1 VFTSGSNSSG
11 GGRVVAI
18 NRAVTPAQRVLVL
31 GAGFIGAHVVR
42 VLVQAGHQVDV
53 ITRSAPQPE
62 LAPYLQGANVVLGDV
77 SSMAV
82 VAGLLSEVDH
92 VVYAVGSSS
101 PIESDLDPAADVT
114 AVVPPVVRLLE
125 LLRLRPSVGLTFLS
139 SGGALYGNVAST
151 PVDEETPPA
160 PISSYGILKLTAE
173 KYLQMYADLY
183 GIPIT
188 ILRVANAYGPGQP
201 WAKGQGIVARLMR
214 CVLTGEP
221 FQVFGSGQN
230 VRDYVYIDD
239 VAQVVAGL
247 LESHDGHRVFNVGSG
262 KGHTIL
268 DLIEMVQRETG
279 RTINVEFKNARYF
292 DVRSI
297 VLDIRLL
304 SQALPF
310 APLDVPAGLQRTW
323 FSIAQLDS
331 EHLPALTPPQSPVAA
346 P

>member
-1 VFTSGSNSSG
+1 M
-11 GGRVVAI
+11 
-18 NRAVTPAQRVLVL
+18 AV
-31 GAGFIGAHVVR
+31 I
-42 VLVQAGHQVDV
+42 AGH
-53 ITRSAPQPE
+53 
-62 LAPYLQGANVVLGDV
+62 
-77 SSMAV
+77 
-82 VAGLLSEVDH
+82 LSEVDH

-101 PIESDLDPAADVT
+101 PIESDLDPAADVS

-139 SGGALYGNVAST
+139 SGGALYGNVVTT
-151 PVDEETPPA
+151 PVDEETLPA

-214 CVLTGEP
+214 CALTGES

-247 LESHDGHRVFNVGSG
+247 IESPDEHRVLNVGSG
-262 KGHTIL
+262 MGYTIL
-268 DLIEMVQRETG
+268 DLIRLAEEETG
-279 RTINVEFKNARYF
+279 RPIHVEFKSARYF

-297 VLDIRLL
+297 VLDIQRLRE
-304 SQALPF
+304 ALPF
-310 APLDVPAGLQRTW
+310 TPLDVPAGLSRTW
-323 FSIAQLDS
+323 LSISRLGVA
-331 EHLPALTPPQSPVAA
+331 ELPALTPPQSPVAA
-346 P
+346 S